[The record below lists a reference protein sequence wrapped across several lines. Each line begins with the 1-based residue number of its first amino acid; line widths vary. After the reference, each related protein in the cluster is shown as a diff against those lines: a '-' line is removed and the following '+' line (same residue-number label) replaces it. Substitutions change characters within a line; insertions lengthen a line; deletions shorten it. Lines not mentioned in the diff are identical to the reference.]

1 MLFTTVVATVL
12 LGMAIILFGGT
23 ILVSL
28 KTACA
33 QPSRV
38 GEIRRRRH
46 QNLPC
51 DDLLPPAVIDYIDRE
66 GLYRD

>member
-12 LGMAIILFGGT
+12 LGMAIILLGGT

-28 KTACA
+28 TTACA

-38 GEIRRRRH
+38 GEIRRRR
-46 QNLPC
+46 Q
-51 DDLLPPAVIDYIDRE
+51 E
-66 GLYRD
+66 GLAAQHDESSM

>member
-23 ILVSL
+23 ILRSL

-38 GEIRRRRH
+38 GEIRRRR
-46 QNLPC
+46 Q
-51 DDLLPPAVIDYIDRE
+51 E
-66 GLYRD
+66 GLAAQHDES